1 LKNANRILPLSKTV
15 HVLVTGP
22 AANSLV
28 PLNNGWTYTWQGDR
42 EDLYPA
48 DRPTIVSAIKSKVG
62 EQNVSYIP
70 GAEYDKELDI
80 GGAVEAAK
88 TADFAVVCLGEKSY
102 AESRGNIDDLALPD
116 AQLRLAGD
124 VAAAGKP
131 VVLLLVEG
139 RPRTIRN
146 LADSASAI
154 IVAFNPG
161 NEGGQAIADML
172 FGDVNPSA
180 RLPVTYPRFPDAL
193 LTYDHKWSEEQDA
206 ESGAK
211 ISKSLFEFGYGLS
224 YTTFEYSAL
233 QVTPP
238 EVSGQTPAHVSVTV
252 KNSGDREGVEV
263 VQLYLSQVA
272 ASITPPVRR
281 LKRFAKVSLRP
292 SESKQLSFDLTRDD
306 FSFIGQNNKPVV
318 EPGKF
323 EVLVGNL
330 KASFDLK

>member
-1 LKNANRILPLSKTV
+1 
-15 HVLVTGP
+15 
-22 AANSLV
+22 
-28 PLNNGWTYTWQGDR
+28 
-42 EDLYPA
+42 
-48 DRPTIVSAIKSKVG
+48 
-62 EQNVSYIP
+62 
-70 GAEYDKELDI
+70 ELDV
-80 GGAVEAAK
+80 GAAVEAAK
-88 TADFAVVCLGEKSY
+88 AADFAVVCLGEKSY
-102 AESRGNIDDLALPD
+102 AESRGDIDDLTLPD
-116 AQLRLAGD
+116 AQLRLAGN
-124 VAAAGKP
+124 VAAASKP

-154 IVAFNPG
+154 IAAFNPG
-161 NEGGQAIADML
+161 NEGGQAIADVL
-172 FGDVNPSA
+172 FGDVNPSG
-180 RLPVTYPRFPDAL
+180 RLSVTYPRSPNAL

-211 ISKSLFEFGYGLS
+211 ISKSLFEFGDGLS
-224 YTTFEYSAL
+224 YTTFEYSDL

-252 KNSGDREGVEV
+252 KNSGDREGMEV

-272 ASITPPVRR
+272 ASIAPAVRR
-281 LKRFAKVSLRP
+281 LKRFAKLSLRP
-292 SESKQLSFDLTRDD
+292 GESKQLSFDLTRDD